1 MREKAPNVLFL
12 METKQ
17 SVAEMRQI
25 QADLPYCCM
34 VFVPSVHRRGGL
46 ALLWM
51 ADVDLHVQTYS
62 PNHIDALITKDNS
75 F

>member
-1 MREKAPNVLFL
+1 MAVDILSHLVREKAPNVLFL

-17 SVAEMRQI
+17 SVAMMRRI

-34 VFVPSVHRRGGL
+34 VAIPSVHRKGGL

-51 ADVDLHVQTYS
+51 ADVDLHV
-62 PNHIDALITKDNS
+62 
-75 F
+75 

>member
-1 MREKAPNVLFL
+1 MLGNQTTVEVLSHLVREKAPNVLFL

-17 SVAEMRQI
+17 SMEEMKRI
-25 QADLPYCCM
+25 QADLPYRCM
-34 VFVPSVHRRGGL
+34 VAIPSVHRKGGL

-51 ADVDLHVQTYS
+51 TDVELH
-62 PNHIDALITKDNS
+62 